1 MRYWVYILR
10 CADGAYYIG
19 SHRGEYVEDR
29 VGEHNDGK
37 HPFAWTYS
45 RRPVELVWNQEYPRP
60 QDAVEVERQMKGWT
74 RAKKEAAIA
83 GRWTVLPELAARR
96 GHARGA
102 EAAERVARGR
112 RRVRDDER

>member
-19 SHRGEYVEDR
+19 SHRGEYIEDR
-29 VGEHNDGK
+29 VGEHNAGK

-45 RRPVELVWNQEYPRP
+45 RRPVELVWNQEFPRP
-60 QDAVEVERQMKGWT
+60 QDAVAVERQMKGWT

-83 GRWTVLPELAARR
+83 EQWRVLPELASRR
-96 GHARGA
+96 GHAQGA

-112 RRVRDDER
+112 RRTD